1 MPVPILDRQ
10 ILTHRV
16 WMEWQSSLYWCEKL
30 RRFTGWLKLR
40 ECVLRTAVSGACL
53 SNP

>member
-16 WMEWQSSLYWCEKL
+16 RMEWQSSLYWCEKL
-30 RRFTGWLKLR
+30 PRFTAWMKLGDADMR
-40 ECVLRTAVSGACL
+40 VRSLV
-53 SNP
+53 